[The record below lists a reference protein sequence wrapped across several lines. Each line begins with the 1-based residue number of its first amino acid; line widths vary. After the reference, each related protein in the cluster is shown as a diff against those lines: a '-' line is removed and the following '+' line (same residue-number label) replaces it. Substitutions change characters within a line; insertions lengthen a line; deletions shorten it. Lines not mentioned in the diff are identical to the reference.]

1 MFGEKLAECLID
13 QFADGDI
20 SAEAGGFGCR
30 QNFELVVIA
39 SHHPSPELCARRF
52 GGGAG
57 ALSGRAEY
65 EMRRRGV
72 WDRFPWFGPIVTVCY
87 KFSLLVDGQ

>member
-1 MFGEKLAECLID
+1 MIGLLNRFDKRPVSSLGGCCVAGFHTGMFGEKLAECLID

-30 QNFELVVIA
+30 QHFELVVIA
-39 SHHPSPELCARRF
+39 GHHPSPELCARRF

-57 ALSGRAEY
+57 ACR
-65 EMRRRGV
+65 V
-72 WDRFPWFGPIVTVCY
+72 
-87 KFSLLVDGQ
+87 